1 METTPEGLEILDPFE
16 LRVLA
21 EKEALTPDNYPLSL
35 NALVNGCNQLS
46 SRDPVMSIS
55 EDTVAEVLQRLMQN
69 KYVNGI
75 TQAGARVTKYEHRL
89 RIKHTLE
96 QDKLAVLTLLMLR
109 GLQTA
114 GEIRTRSGRL
124 HDFKSVAEVLQRLM
138 QAKYVNGI
146 TQAGARVTKY
156 EHRLRIKFSLE
167 QDKLAVLT
175 MLMLRGLQT
184 AGEIRTRTG
193 RLHEFKSV
201 TEVEH
206 ALQFLIDKYP
216 PLVSKLP
223 LAPGTKEP
231 RYGHLLAGEEALA
244 REETAASL
252 GGSVGG
258 GAQGSRVGA
267 LEQEVQQLR
276 RQVEELT
283 AQFAE
288 FRQQFE

>member
-1 METTPEGLEILDPFE
+1 MDMESPAGAEVLDPFE
-16 LRVLA
+16 IRVLAVLA

-55 EDTVAEVLQRLMQN
+55 EETVADVLQRLMQR

-75 TQAGARVTKYEHRL
+75 TQAGARVTKYEHRM
-89 RIKHTLE
+89 RIKW
-96 QDKLAVLTLLMLR
+96 
-109 GLQTA
+109 
-114 GEIRTRSGRL
+114 
-124 HDFKSVAEVLQRLM
+124 
-138 QAKYVNGI
+138 
-146 TQAGARVTKY
+146 
-156 EHRLRIKFSLE
+156 SLE

-175 MLMLRGLQT
+175 ILMLRGLQT

-193 RLHEFKSV
+193 RLHDFKSV
-201 TEVEH
+201 ADVEH

-216 PLVSKLP
+216 PLVSKLA

-231 RYGHLLAGEEALA
+231 RYGQLLGGEEALA
-244 REETAASL
+244 REETAAGL
-252 GGSVGG
+252 GGAVTSASSGG
-258 GAQGSRVGA
+258 RVAA

-276 RQVEELT
+276 RDFDDLS

-288 FRQQFE
+288 FRKQFE

>member
-1 METTPEGLEILDPFE
+1 MEEGAEVLDPFE
-16 LRVLA
+16 IRVLAVLA
-21 EKEALTPDNYPLSL
+21 EKEALTPDNYPMSL

-46 SRDPVMSIS
+46 SRDPVMALS
-55 EDTVAEVLQRLMQN
+55 EETVADVLQRLMQR

-75 TQAGARVTKYEHRL
+75 TQAGARVTKYEHRM
-89 RIKHTLE
+89 RIKW
-96 QDKLAVLTLLMLR
+96 
-109 GLQTA
+109 
-114 GEIRTRSGRL
+114 
-124 HDFKSVAEVLQRLM
+124 
-138 QAKYVNGI
+138 
-146 TQAGARVTKY
+146 
-156 EHRLRIKFSLE
+156 SLE

-175 MLMLRGLQT
+175 VLMLRGLQT

-201 TEVEH
+201 GDVEL

-216 PLVSKLP
+216 PLVSRLA

-231 RYGHLLAGEEALA
+231 RYGQLLGGEEALA

-252 GGSVGG
+252 GGSVSGG
-258 GAQGSRVGA
+258 GQGTRIGA

-276 RQVEELT
+276 KQVDDLT

-288 FRQQFE
+288 FRKQFE